1 MNMNITN
8 NNDVNNNNS
17 TNNNNNNINEEK
29 KEEKQKEENSPENK
43 HSRARNLRNSLKK
56 RNKEKLE
63 LLRKYFN
70 KFHQAGILLA
80 LRKTIK
86 LASLYKKIENV
97 DFGTAMN
104 TIVNSETMNDI
115 EIHANSTT
123 KDLQDA
129 LNKKMEDKKFAEEM
143 EKIKIEEEKMKKE
156 EEQKMNELKAMR
168 QKAIEIIFYKADRH
182 NKLQLK
188 KQFDIYY
195 LKSKVLSLNDY
206 PCTRPRRT
214 RTIRKREKAK
224 EKEKEKEK
232 AKETKKRC
240 SLFMG
245 EDKKIVNKMM
255 NDKPNVNNNKIN
267 EIIIEDE
274 NDNKKENDNI

>member
-1 MNMNITN
+1 MKNK
-8 NNDVNNNNS
+8 NS
-17 TNNNNNNINEEK
+17 NINEEK
-29 KEEKQKEENSPENK
+29 KEENKRENIYLK
-43 HSRARNLRNSLKK
+43 ARNLRRLLIK

-80 LRKTIK
+80 LRTTTK
-86 LASLYKKIENV
+86 LANLYKKIGNI
-97 DFGTAMN
+97 DLGTAMN
-104 TIVNSETMNDI
+104 TVVSSETINDI
-115 EIHANSTT
+115 EINENSSM

-129 LNKKMEDKKFAEEM
+129 LDKKMEDKKFAEEI

-168 QKAIEIIFYKADRH
+168 QKAIEIIFYKADKQ
-182 NKLQLK
+182 NKLIVK
-188 KQFDIYY
+188 KKFDIFY

-206 PCTRPRRT
+206 PFTRPRRA
-214 RTIRKREKAK
+214 RTIRRKEKAK
-224 EKEKEKEK
+224 EK
-232 AKETKKRC
+232 KKRC

-245 EDKKIVNKMM
+245 EDTKLVDKMM
-255 NDKPNVNNNKIN
+255 NDDLNVNDNKIN

-274 NDNKKENDNI
+274 NDNQKENDKI